1 MSKPLVF
8 QQDAA
13 TIVFSVS
20 IGAWVLFEFIMR
32 IRQRSLLQGRA
43 ARDPSAVLLVACLT
57 ASIVAAI
64 QLGQHGPVLWPGDR
78 VWPLAAGEVLIAAGV
93 ALRAWSILT
102 LGRFFQYRIEVQPEH
117 HVVSR
122 GPYRYVR
129 HPSYTGVALVV
140 MGIALAAG
148 DVLSLAVAVI
158 LSAVGLAVR
167 IRAEE
172 RQLTEALGAQYVQF
186 AAHRKRLVPGVW

>member
-1 MSKPLVF
+1 MEKPLVF

-13 TIVFSVS
+13 TILFSVS
-20 IGAWVLFEFIMR
+20 IAVWVLFEFSMR
-32 IRQRSLLQGRA
+32 IRQRSLLRGRA
-43 ARDPSAVLLVACLT
+43 AHV
-57 ASIVAAI
+57 
-64 QLGQHGPVLWPGDR
+64 
-78 VWPLAAGEVLIAAGV
+78 AGEVLIAVGI
-93 ALRAWSILT
+93 ALRAWSISA

-117 HVVSR
+117 YVVTG

-140 MGIALAAG
+140 IGIALAAG
-148 DVLSLAVAVI
+148 DVVSLAVALV
-158 LSAVGLAVR
+158 LSAIGLAAR

-172 RQLTEALGAQYVQF
+172 RQLTEALGAQYERF